1 MSDVINQ
8 SQNQQCDPV
17 NFTFTNPELIL
28 HIIQPLIDVKSLP
41 DLISLSTVSSDF
53 SQIIKTSESFWK
65 ELCRQRWKTK
75 WGFHRRWESAI
86 EDFHLFNQY
95 EENRNSSGITS
106 FWRERY
112 FEEEQDATRRS
123 IGLRELNS
131 LKFDFRFWIGQP
143 TVIGERIVVRSG
155 LLQSASRDVRFQSD
169 ENDNNWE
176 RNEDFLYRG
185 TLSGHPCQEP
195 GIEWFMNDSSIIQW
209 GFSPNLWPRGEIRRT
224 PDWGW
229 EIRNPNVVMRAIDP
243 LPSTDVDE
251 EKEESDQ
258 DYADNSLW
266 EDLIN
271 SLENVPMRNA
281 PEVNGY
287 PVTAELPRS
296 FLDHP
301 FVD

>member
-1 MSDVINQ
+1 MSDVDVINR

-41 DLISLSTVSSDF
+41 DLISLSTVSSNF
-53 SQIIKTSESFWK
+53 SQIIKTSETFWK

-75 WGFHRRWESAI
+75 WGFHRRWENAI
-86 EDFHLFNQY
+86 EHFNLFNQY

-131 LKFDFRFWIGQP
+131 LVFDFRFWIGQP

-155 LLQSASRDVRFQSD
+155 LLQSASREVRFQSD
-169 ENDNNWE
+169 ENDNWE

-185 TLSGHPCQEP
+185 TLSGLKLAMPWLQH
-195 GIEWFMNDSSIIQW
+195 IM
-209 GFSPNLWPRGEIRRT
+209 
-224 PDWGW
+224 
-229 EIRNPNVVMRAIDP
+229 
-243 LPSTDVDE
+243 PSV
-251 EKEESDQ
+251 S
-258 DYADNSLW
+258 
-266 EDLIN
+266 
-271 SLENVPMRNA
+271 
-281 PEVNGY
+281 
-287 PVTAELPRS
+287 
-296 FLDHP
+296 
-301 FVD
+301 